1 MEEWKSKKKQ
11 MIVKIFIQDEINKIK
26 DELKNKRE
34 YFITLEQKKKRESE
48 VEADF

>member
-1 MEEWKSKKKQ
+1 
-11 MIVKIFIQDEINKIK
+11 MIVEILIQDEINKIK

>member
-11 MIVKIFIQDEINKIK
+11 MIVEIFIQDEINKIK

>member
-1 MEEWKSKKKQ
+1 
-11 MIVKIFIQDEINKIK
+11 MIVKFFIQDEINKIK

-34 YFITLEQKKKRESE
+34 YFITLEKKKKRESE